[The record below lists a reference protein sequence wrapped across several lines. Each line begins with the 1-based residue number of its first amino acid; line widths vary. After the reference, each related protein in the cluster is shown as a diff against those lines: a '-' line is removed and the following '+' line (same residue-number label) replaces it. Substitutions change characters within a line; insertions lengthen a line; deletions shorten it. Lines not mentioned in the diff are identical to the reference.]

1 MATSVTQS
9 LFGMNPQAIQAQ
21 RAAELEKQ
29 AMSFARLSPMESAR
43 QGLFYGVNQLG
54 NALGQ
59 AMGYEDPEIAQARQ
73 VQGLLGGVDMSDP
86 VALRE
91 AARNAPDPRVRA
103 ALADRASELEK
114 TQADIGRLNALATG
128 GGRTG
133 GVGTGPE
140 RMAKFIADVDA
151 RIAAGQPVSDVD
163 IRTADNFRTVLS
175 SVKTYEMPDGS
186 ILRVAV
192 KDFSAQ
198 QRAEAQGGI
207 EVPTGVAPQAPQT
220 GQPQPRPAPQATGGA
235 QVIETPASM
244 AARKKEQQGIQN
256 QIDTISA
263 DLENIN
269 EALQLVSPRSAGIA
283 GVLGIVPQTD
293 ARRVQKL
300 IEGIDAAKVFNELT
314 KLREASASGAS
325 GLGQVTE
332 REISLLQN
340 RLRVLDPFGSPEKLK
355 ADLQY
360 IANAWTSI
368 QDRLKESQTPTGQP
382 TERPQEQPKANN
394 QDEALIQ
401 RWMAANPGKSR
412 EQIVQGLKRRGL
424 IK

>member
-9 LFGMNPQAIQAQ
+9 LFGMTPQGIEAR
-21 RAAELEKQ
+21 RAAELEAQ
-29 AMSFARLSPMESAR
+29 ALQFAQLSPMQQA
-43 QGLFYGVNQLG
+43 QAGLFRAGSQLG
-54 NALGQ
+54 SGLAGL
-59 AMGYEDPEIAQARQ
+59 MGYEDPEIAQARQ
-73 VQGLLGGVDMSDP
+73 VQGLLGGVDMGDP
-86 VALRE
+86 AALRE
-91 AARNAPDPRVRA
+91 AARNTTDPRVKT
-103 ALADRASELEK
+103 ALVDRALELEK
-114 TQADIGRLNALATG
+114 AQADIGRLNALAQG

-140 RMAKFIADVDA
+140 RMAKYIADVDA
-151 RIAAGQPVSDVD
+151 RIAAGQPVTDVER
-163 IRTADNFRTVLS
+163 RTADNFRTVLS
-175 SVKTYEMPDGS
+175 SVKTYQMPDGS
-186 ILRVAV
+186 ILTVAI

-198 QRAEAQGGI
+198 QQAEAQGGI
-207 EVPTGVAPQAPQT
+207 EVPSGGAPSAPQAGQT
-220 GQPQPRPAPQATGGA
+220 QPRPSAPTQSGT
-235 QVIETPASM
+235 QVIETPASIS
-244 AARKKEQQGIQN
+244 AKKKEQQGIQS

-340 RLRVLDPFGSPEKLK
+340 RLRVLDPYGDPEKLK

-360 IANAWTSI
+360 VANAWKSI
-368 QDRLKESQTPTGQP
+368 QDRLKESQTPTAQP
-382 TERPQEQPKANN
+382 SATPKTQPPSNN